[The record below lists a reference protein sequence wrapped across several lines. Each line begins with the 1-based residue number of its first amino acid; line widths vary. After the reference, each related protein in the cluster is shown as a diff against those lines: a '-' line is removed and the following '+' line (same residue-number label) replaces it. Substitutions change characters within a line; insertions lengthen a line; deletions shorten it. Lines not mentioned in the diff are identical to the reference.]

1 MLGGPAP
8 KPEGNGD
15 DAAEPSSSRS
25 SPKPAADAAE
35 PPKTKINITP
45 AAGAGPSSAAAPPK
59 TGSNPFAQM
68 RLKKDS
74 PAEAKTPSG
83 TSLAARK
90 RTAREIDD
98 DCAAA
103 TPPARKQMPPQ
114 STETDEEYA
123 NRVLSQVFRVTIDPH
138 HMTSP
143 QGHRLAFLAGL
154 NEELNDANESLR
166 LSTGI
171 LDQAI
176 IEACTNWPADKP
188 LMNYLLPCWKRA
200 VKAAMTKT
208 GSAARQEVHQEAKR
222 LCMSNCLFALTMP
235 DLFGYVYSCH
245 ISLSYWANC

>member
-1 MLGGPAP
+1 MLGGPSP
-8 KPEGNGD
+8 KPEGSSDN
-15 DAAEPSSSRS
+15 AAEPSSSRS
-25 SPKPAADAAE
+25 SPKPPNVAPE
-35 PPKTKINITP
+35 QPKTKINITP
-45 AAGAGPSSAAAPPK
+45 AAGAGSSSAGAPSSS
-59 TGSNPFAQM
+59 GSNPFAQM
-68 RLKKDS
+68 KLKKET
-74 PAEAKTPSG
+74 PAEAKTPTG

-103 TPPARKQMPPQ
+103 TPPARKQAPPQ
-114 STETDEEYA
+114 PTETDEEYA
-123 NRVLSQVFRVTIDPH
+123 HRVLSQVFRVTMDPH
-138 HMTSP
+138 HMTLP
-143 QGHRLAFLAGL
+143 QGHRLAFLPGL

-200 VKAAMTKT
+200 VKAATAKT
-208 GSAARQEVHQEAKR
+208 TSAARQEVHEEAKR

-235 DLFGYVYSCH
+235 DLFG
-245 ISLSYWANC
+245 